1 MGYAHDYATAILRR
15 GRDPMPPVDFTPDW
29 SDAPRRTKVY
39 PDTLAVP
46 LPGGSGSGPG
56 QPQQATVDLSLSGRP
71 DIGGVPAPFTLDRLG
86 GMLQHSYGL
95 LGRRLGVQA
104 NSDLASLP
112 VYSHANWHRGTAS
125 GGGLYPCSVYWVAGP
140 GTGVTP
146 GVYHYGC
153 TDHAAHRLLAGPV
166 SGLVREALGLPT
178 SADNFLIVGVKYWQN
193 AFKYNNFSYHAV
205 SMDVGALLQTWRLWA
220 AATGT
225 GPLDPVLWFDQAALG
240 DLLGLPAGAEGLFA
254 VVPLDWQV
262 GGEPGSGP
270 AGAAR
275 PAGARPRVRRA
286 DQERSRRVLSFD
298 ALARIHR
305 TTAGVAD
312 ERPPAGALAAAGAL
326 PPAPDGTRIT
336 LPAPATMDTR
346 LDRAL
351 RSRRSSFGRFE
362 AARPITDAQLAASLA
377 AAAAGTLPCEITT
390 AGDPPLAK
398 LYVFVNHVDGIPA
411 GSYEYLPASG
421 ELRLVDARPPGD
433 FLQRNYF
440 LANYNLEQ
448 AAAVVVPAVRVHA
461 ALDAAGD
468 RAYNVVNA
476 TVGAVAQNF
485 YTAAAALGLGA
496 GVALGFDNISYVE
509 HLGLAGTGE
518 APLLIMLIGHERRH
532 AGDFRYELG

>member
-15 GRDPMPPVDFTPDW
+15 GRDPMPPADFTPDW

-46 LPGGSGSGPG
+46 LPGGSGSGWPSE
-56 QPQQATVDLSLSGRP
+56 ATVDSGLFGRP
-71 DIGGVPAPFTLDRLG
+71 DGGRTWAPFTLDRLG
-86 GMLQHSYGL
+86 GMLRHSYGL

-146 GVYHYGC
+146 GVYHYRC

-166 SGLVREALGLPT
+166 SALVREALGTPT
-178 SADNFLIVGVKYWQN
+178 TADNFLIVGVKFWQN

-205 SMDVGALLQTWRLWA
+205 SMDVGTLLQTWRMWA

-240 DLLGLPAGAEGLFA
+240 DLLGLPAGDEGLFA
-254 VVPLDWQV
+254 VVPLDWQRD
-262 GGEPGSGP
+262 GEPRSGGP
-270 AGAAR
+270 GGTR
-275 PAGARPRVRRA
+275 RDGARPRVRRA
-286 DQERSRRVLSFD
+286 DQERSRRVLTFD
-298 ALARIHR
+298 ALRRIHAS
-305 TTAGVAD
+305 TAGAASH
-312 ERPPAGALAAAGAL
+312 RPPAGALAAAGAL
-326 PPAPDGTRIT
+326 PPPAEGDRIS
-336 LPAPATMDTR
+336 LPAPAAMDTR

-351 RSRRSSFGRFE
+351 RQRRSSFGRFE
-362 AARPITDAQLAASLA
+362 AARPISGAQLAASLA
-377 AAAAGTLPCEITT
+377 ASAAGSLPCEITT
-390 AGDPPLAK
+390 GGDPPLAK
-398 LYVFVNHVDGIPA
+398 LYAFVNHVEGIPA
-411 GSYEYLPASG
+411 GSYEYLPGSG
-421 ELRLVDARPPGD
+421 QLRLIDSRPPGE

-448 AAAVVVPAVRVHA
+448 AAAVLVPTIRVHA

-532 AGDFRYELG
+532 GGDFRYELR